1 MRSVNKVVLM
11 GHLTADPEL
20 KTTQAGH
27 QVARFKVA
35 TNRDWKS
42 SDGERHEATDYHKI
56 IAWEKLGQICGEYLK
71 KGSAIYLEGR
81 LTNHAY
87 EDKEGTKRLSTEI
100 VADTVNF
107 ISYKKSSGKEVI
119 NIMEIPA

>member
-1 MRSVNKVVLM
+1 M
-11 GHLTADPEL
+11 GHLAADPEL
-20 KTTQAGH
+20 KATQGGH
-27 QVARFKVA
+27 QVARFKIV

-71 KGSAIYLEGR
+71 KGSAVYLEGR
-81 LTNHAY
+81 LTNHTF
-87 EDKEGTKRLSTEI
+87 EDKEGNKRLSTEI